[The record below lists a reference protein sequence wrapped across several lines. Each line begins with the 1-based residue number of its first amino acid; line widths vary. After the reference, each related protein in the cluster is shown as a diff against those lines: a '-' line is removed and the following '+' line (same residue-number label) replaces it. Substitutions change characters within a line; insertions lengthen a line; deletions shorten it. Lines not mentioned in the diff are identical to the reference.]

1 MRKMPLNQIAF
12 GKTDAFNEL
21 NTFGQEYFMES
32 FVANP
37 KYHIDDFLSGSRFFV
52 CGKKGTGKSALLK
65 YLECHFLKDESNLV
79 FPIRFKSE
87 IEQVDKDSFEE
98 IASAPDN
105 STKNEKY
112 DTSSILD
119 QSSYVL
125 VWKTFLINQI
135 ITRAS
140 AGEYRVF
147 NETSTDYK
155 LIVSLLKCIYG
166 ESKTSSVVMPKI
178 KKGSIELTAAFAE
191 NLSASLKLELE
202 FDSQKKR
209 INYTK
214 LSKKVYQIFSQLE
227 FVHSPVYVLIDELE
241 LSVRNKY
248 QFEKDVALVRDLI
261 IAIDDMN
268 TLCSNK
274 GMQIH
279 TIAAIRSEVLR
290 NVRSTGYEL
299 TKPIEDR
306 GIEINWFQKGGDYK
320 ENQLLTIIENKI
332 HASEQMSGF
341 PPSKDVWKEY
351 FGEDINGEET
361 RKYIL
366 NNSLY
371 RPRDIIRMMSAIH
384 NQIGTSEKFTQEAFE
399 LRPQHLA
406 EQSVDHTVAVV
417 RFRRGF
423 RNEILPAALTPC
435 DTLFLLA
442 EIKLQFQQVQLKDI
456 FNRIPQ
462 PVSERHRP
470 ARKALVH
477 QRGVCLLQ
485 RSIPFPLRGA
495 LIIGKTDLQQ
505 IPNTQLRP
513 AWLVQRLKNCGTFL
527 GRENGRTSVLHCHC
541 VPKMF
546 RGIKSGYGIDPLDP
560 IRQVADLFFKILIV
574 RIRNLHAFQKQRVLR
589 PEPLDH
595 SMVFRK
601 IQRSKPNKFL
611 RWRSAPEF
619 FYMPILANQ

>member
-135 ITRAS
+135 ITRA
-140 AGEYRVF
+140 
-147 NETSTDYK
+147 
-155 LIVSLLKCIYG
+155 
-166 ESKTSSVVMPKI
+166 
-178 KKGSIELTAAFAE
+178 
-191 NLSASLKLELE
+191 
-202 FDSQKKR
+202 
-209 INYTK
+209 
-214 LSKKVYQIFSQLE
+214 
-227 FVHSPVYVLIDELE
+227 
-241 LSVRNKY
+241 
-248 QFEKDVALVRDLI
+248 
-261 IAIDDMN
+261 
-268 TLCSNK
+268 
-274 GMQIH
+274 
-279 TIAAIRSEVLR
+279 
-290 NVRSTGYEL
+290 
-299 TKPIEDR
+299 

-384 NQIGTSEKFTQEAFE
+384 NQIGTSEKFTQEAFDKAQQEYSELMWTEIKDE
-399 LRPQHLA
+399 LRLSYSEDEVNAIFTLLNRITMPF
-406 EQSVDHTVAVV
+406 TY
-417 RFRRGF
+417 
-423 RNEILPAALTPC
+423 EILSQRIAQLGKFYPRMPE
-435 DTLFLLA
+435 LL
-442 EIKLQFQQVQLKDI
+442 
-456 FNRIPQ
+456 N
-462 PVSERHRP
+462 SERLTQMLN
-470 ARKALVH
+470 KLYEL
-477 QRGVCLLQ
+477 G
-485 RSIPFPLRGA
+485 
-495 LIIGKTDLQQ
+495 IIG
-505 IPNTQLRP
+505 NTGKP
-513 AWLVQRLKNCGTFL
+513 MNFVFL
-527 GRENGRTSVLHCHC
+527 GRTALDLLGRMVIHTPLRNYFSVQYE
-541 VPKMF
+541 
-546 RGIKSGYGIDPLDP
+546 R
-560 IRQVADLFFKILIV
+560 
-574 RIRNLHAFQKQRVLR
+574 
-589 PEPLDH
+589 
-595 SMVFRK
+595 
-601 IQRSKPNKFL
+601 
-611 RWRSAPEF
+611 
-619 FYMPILANQ
+619 

>member
-202 FDSQKKR
+202 FDSKKRELTIRNYQKKYIR
-209 INYTK
+209 FFLN
-214 LSKKVYQIFSQLE
+214 LNLF
-227 FVHSPVYVLIDELE
+227 
-241 LSVRNKY
+241 
-248 QFEKDVALVRDLI
+248 
-261 IAIDDMN
+261 
-268 TLCSNK
+268 TL
-274 GMQIH
+274 Q
-279 TIAAIRSEVLR
+279 
-290 NVRSTGYEL
+290 
-299 TKPIEDR
+299 
-306 GIEINWFQKGGDYK
+306 
-320 ENQLLTIIENKI
+320 
-332 HASEQMSGF
+332 
-341 PPSKDVWKEY
+341 
-351 FGEDINGEET
+351 
-361 RKYIL
+361 
-366 NNSLY
+366 
-371 RPRDIIRMMSAIH
+371 
-384 NQIGTSEKFTQEAFE
+384 
-399 LRPQHLA
+399 
-406 EQSVDHTVAVV
+406 
-417 RFRRGF
+417 
-423 RNEILPAALTPC
+423 
-435 DTLFLLA
+435 
-442 EIKLQFQQVQLKDI
+442 
-456 FNRIPQ
+456 
-462 PVSERHRP
+462 
-470 ARKALVH
+470 
-477 QRGVCLLQ
+477 
-485 RSIPFPLRGA
+485 
-495 LIIGKTDLQQ
+495 
-505 IPNTQLRP
+505 
-513 AWLVQRLKNCGTFL
+513 
-527 GRENGRTSVLHCHC
+527 
-541 VPKMF
+541 
-546 RGIKSGYGIDPLDP
+546 
-560 IRQVADLFFKILIV
+560 
-574 RIRNLHAFQKQRVLR
+574 
-589 PEPLDH
+589 
-595 SMVFRK
+595 
-601 IQRSKPNKFL
+601 
-611 RWRSAPEF
+611 
-619 FYMPILANQ
+619 YMC

>member
-37 KYHIDDFLSGSRFFV
+37 KYHI
-52 CGKKGTGKSALLK
+52 
-65 YLECHFLKDESNLV
+65 
-79 FPIRFKSE
+79 
-87 IEQVDKDSFEE
+87 
-98 IASAPDN
+98 
-105 STKNEKY
+105 
-112 DTSSILD
+112 
-119 QSSYVL
+119 
-125 VWKTFLINQI
+125 
-135 ITRAS
+135 
-140 AGEYRVF
+140 
-147 NETSTDYK
+147 
-155 LIVSLLKCIYG
+155 
-166 ESKTSSVVMPKI
+166 
-178 KKGSIELTAAFAE
+178 
-191 NLSASLKLELE
+191 
-202 FDSQKKR
+202 
-209 INYTK
+209 
-214 LSKKVYQIFSQLE
+214 E

-384 NQIGTSEKFTQEAFE
+384 NQIGTSEKFTQEAFDKAQQEYSELMWTEIKDE
-399 LRPQHLA
+399 LRLSYSEDEVNAIFTLLNRITMPF
-406 EQSVDHTVAVV
+406 TY
-417 RFRRGF
+417 
-423 RNEILPAALTPC
+423 EILSQRIAQLGKFYPRMPE
-435 DTLFLLA
+435 LL
-442 EIKLQFQQVQLKDI
+442 
-456 FNRIPQ
+456 N
-462 PVSERHRP
+462 SERLTQMLN
-470 ARKALVH
+470 KLYEL
-477 QRGVCLLQ
+477 G
-485 RSIPFPLRGA
+485 
-495 LIIGKTDLQQ
+495 IIG
-505 IPNTQLRP
+505 NTGKP
-513 AWLVQRLKNCGTFL
+513 MNFVFL
-527 GRENGRTSVLHCHC
+527 GRTALDLLGRMVIHTPLRNYFSVQYE
-541 VPKMF
+541 
-546 RGIKSGYGIDPLDP
+546 R
-560 IRQVADLFFKILIV
+560 
-574 RIRNLHAFQKQRVLR
+574 
-589 PEPLDH
+589 
-595 SMVFRK
+595 
-601 IQRSKPNKFL
+601 
-611 RWRSAPEF
+611 
-619 FYMPILANQ
+619 

>member
-1 MRKMPLNQIAF
+1 MVGAFLEPSSGREPKPIHSIPYSVAQPL
-12 GKTDAFNEL
+12 ER
-21 NTFGQEYFMES
+21 
-32 FVANP
+32 
-37 KYHIDDFLSGSRFFV
+37 GSNN
-52 CGKKGTGKSALLK
+52 
-65 YLECHFLKDESNLV
+65 Y
-79 FPIRFKSE
+79 
-87 IEQVDKDSFEE
+87 
-98 IASAPDN
+98 
-105 STKNEKY
+105 Y
-112 DTSSILD
+112 SII
-119 QSSYVL
+119 Q
-125 VWKTFLINQI
+125 
-135 ITRAS
+135 
-140 AGEYRVF
+140 
-147 NETSTDYK
+147 
-155 LIVSLLKCIYG
+155 
-166 ESKTSSVVMPKI
+166 
-178 KKGSIELTAAFAE
+178 GSIELTAAFAE

-384 NQIGTSEKFTQEAFE
+384 NQIGTSEKFTQEAFDKAQQEYSELMWTEIKDE
-399 LRPQHLA
+399 LRLSYSEDEVNAIFTLLNRITMPF
-406 EQSVDHTVAVV
+406 TY
-417 RFRRGF
+417 
-423 RNEILPAALTPC
+423 EILSQRIAQLGKFYPRMPE
-435 DTLFLLA
+435 LL
-442 EIKLQFQQVQLKDI
+442 
-456 FNRIPQ
+456 N
-462 PVSERHRP
+462 SERLTQMLN
-470 ARKALVH
+470 KLYEL
-477 QRGVCLLQ
+477 G
-485 RSIPFPLRGA
+485 
-495 LIIGKTDLQQ
+495 IIG
-505 IPNTQLRP
+505 NTGKP
-513 AWLVQRLKNCGTFL
+513 MNFVFL
-527 GRENGRTSVLHCHC
+527 GRTALDLLGRMVIHTPLRNYFSVQYE
-541 VPKMF
+541 
-546 RGIKSGYGIDPLDP
+546 R
-560 IRQVADLFFKILIV
+560 
-574 RIRNLHAFQKQRVLR
+574 
-589 PEPLDH
+589 
-595 SMVFRK
+595 
-601 IQRSKPNKFL
+601 
-611 RWRSAPEF
+611 
-619 FYMPILANQ
+619 

>member
-37 KYHIDDFLSGSRFFV
+37 KYHI
-52 CGKKGTGKSALLK
+52 
-65 YLECHFLKDESNLV
+65 
-79 FPIRFKSE
+79 
-87 IEQVDKDSFEE
+87 
-98 IASAPDN
+98 
-105 STKNEKY
+105 
-112 DTSSILD
+112 
-119 QSSYVL
+119 
-125 VWKTFLINQI
+125 
-135 ITRAS
+135 
-140 AGEYRVF
+140 
-147 NETSTDYK
+147 
-155 LIVSLLKCIYG
+155 
-166 ESKTSSVVMPKI
+166 
-178 KKGSIELTAAFAE
+178 
-191 NLSASLKLELE
+191 
-202 FDSQKKR
+202 
-209 INYTK
+209 
-214 LSKKVYQIFSQLE
+214 SQLE

-384 NQIGTSEKFTQEAFE
+384 NQIGTSEKFTQEAFDKAQQEYSELMWTEIKDE
-399 LRPQHLA
+399 LRLSYSEDEVNAIFTLLNRITMPF
-406 EQSVDHTVAVV
+406 TY
-417 RFRRGF
+417 
-423 RNEILPAALTPC
+423 EILSQRIAQLGKFYPRMPE
-435 DTLFLLA
+435 LL
-442 EIKLQFQQVQLKDI
+442 
-456 FNRIPQ
+456 N
-462 PVSERHRP
+462 SERLTQMLN
-470 ARKALVH
+470 KLYEL
-477 QRGVCLLQ
+477 G
-485 RSIPFPLRGA
+485 
-495 LIIGKTDLQQ
+495 IIG
-505 IPNTQLRP
+505 NTGKP
-513 AWLVQRLKNCGTFL
+513 MNFVFL
-527 GRENGRTSVLHCHC
+527 GRTALDLLGRMVIHTPLRNYFSVQYE
-541 VPKMF
+541 
-546 RGIKSGYGIDPLDP
+546 R
-560 IRQVADLFFKILIV
+560 
-574 RIRNLHAFQKQRVLR
+574 
-589 PEPLDH
+589 
-595 SMVFRK
+595 
-601 IQRSKPNKFL
+601 
-611 RWRSAPEF
+611 
-619 FYMPILANQ
+619 